1 MCFQA
6 PLEPPGQT
14 HSPPLWTTCPTEL
27 GLSLPKLPLHSPH
40 TDRLTCV
47 HTHIHSTHPQHPHN
61 TCKTHH
67 THTQSSFA
75 CRGCNMIPYPVSPLC
90 LVLTLE
96 PGLTRLPWRSH
107 QQKFF
112 KPREL
117 IPHAAV
123 TWSCYNRAC
132 GKLGFKSCLN
142 GGDINPEWVEPS
154 EKRPPLAQN
163 LLTSCL
169 SLDPKSYHWGV
180 TAVFELFLMMQ
191 SITYHI
197 LSDCANHSPP
207 YMYHPGRKM
216 CRIIRF
222 S

>member
-1 MCFQA
+1 MQ
-6 PLEPPGQT
+6 
-14 HSPPLWTTCPTEL
+14 
-27 GLSLPKLPLHSPH
+27 
-40 TDRLTCV
+40 
-47 HTHIHSTHPQHPHN
+47 N
-61 TCKTHH
+61 TPH
-67 THTQSSFA
+67 THTHSH
-75 CRGCNMIPYPVSPLC
+75 PLPA
-90 LVLTLE
+90 E
-96 PGLTRLPWRSH
+96 D
-107 QQKFF
+107 
-112 KPREL
+112 
-117 IPHAAV
+117 V
-123 TWSCYNRAC
+123 TWSHILFLPFAWFWPWNLVWPACLEGPISRNSSNTGNWFLMQLWPGPATTGAC

-154 EKRPPLAQN
+154 EKTLPLAQN
-163 LLTSCL
+163 RLTSCL

-191 SITYHI
+191 SVTYHI